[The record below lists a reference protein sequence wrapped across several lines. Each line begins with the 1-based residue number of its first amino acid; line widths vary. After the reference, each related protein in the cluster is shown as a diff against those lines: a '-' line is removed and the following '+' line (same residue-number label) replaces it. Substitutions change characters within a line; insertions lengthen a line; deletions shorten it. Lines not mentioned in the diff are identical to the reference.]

1 MKERFTSL
9 ELAGR
14 SINTQFAPQIEEL
27 IERLAEEREESP
39 SEVIRV
45 LVSYGLT
52 AREKALKES
61 EFDALD
67 ALESWSLQYYSG
79 INPTLK
85 ALLFG
90 DQGLKETAD

>member
-9 ELAGR
+9 ALSGR
-14 SINTQFAPQIEEL
+14 SINTQFALQIEEL
-27 IERLAEEREESP
+27 IERLAEERQESP

-61 EFDALD
+61 EFDAL
-67 ALESWSLQYYSG
+67 ESWSLQYYSG

-85 ALLFG
+85 ALLFE